1 MITMKKLFFL
11 LLSAL
16 ILFPACGNDDDGGTN
31 LDNPGDLTLKISWDA
46 ANADFD
52 LSILGPTNLII
63 GGGFVNNP
71 APGISSSPDVLA
83 GPGEEIIAFDN
94 VAPDGSYFVQLD
106 LISAS
111 AASDVRLEIFSS
123 GTSRT
128 FDETMMD
135 GQTINYSFTKNG
147 GTLNF

>member
-1 MITMKKLFFL
+1 MKNLFFL
-11 LLSAL
+11 FLTFL
-16 ILFPACGNDDDGGTN
+16 ILLPACSNDDDDGTN

-46 ANADFD
+46 ADADFD

-71 APGISSSPDVLA
+71 APGISSSPDVLS

-94 VAPDGSYFVQLD
+94 AAPDGSYFVQLD
-106 LISAS
+106 LAS
-111 AASDVRLEIFSS
+111 APAARDVRLEIVSS

-128 FDETMMD
+128 FDESMVD

-147 GTLNF
+147 GNLNF